1 MFVLVFNRKE
11 FIISLEQ
18 KVTYLAFCSEFRND
32 RFSEVHD
39 WFHVRFIEIRYDTVV
54 QAACLRRL
62 KLLLIYVTIFV
73 AYSAGQ
79 ELRDLRETLDNR
91 NHLGPHFL

>member
-1 MFVLVFNRKE
+1 MLVLVFNRKE

-18 KVTYLAFCSEFRND
+18 KVTYLAFCSELRND

-39 WFHVRFIEIRYDTVV
+39 WFHVRFIEIRYDAVV

-62 KLLLIYVTIFV
+62 ILLLIYVTIFI
-73 AYSAGQ
+73 AYSTGQ
-79 ELRDLRETLDNR
+79 EL
-91 NHLGPHFL
+91 